1 MFGADFVMAEVMSKW
16 PVVESVRVL
25 LSATVID
32 TDRLESNES
41 LLPNMF

>member
-1 MFGADFVMAEVMSKW
+1 MSKG
-16 PVVESVRVL
+16 PVVVSVRVL

-41 LLPNMF
+41 LFPNMF